1 MIRVLFCL
9 TGMMLG
15 LSGVAEAASPTPG
28 ALFRD
33 PKGGE
38 SGGGFMVASSGKAI
52 KAGATLRSNFKCN
65 KLNAVV
71 PRAIPISSTGA
82 FSYSGPLKG
91 QPGTAT
97 VTGKFTS
104 AGKAVATTTIKNGT
118 CSSGA
123 IHWTATG
130 SAAGGASSSGGAIN
144 YG

>member
-1 MIRVLFCL
+1 
-9 TGMMLG
+9 MLK
-15 LSGVAEAASPTPG
+15 E
-28 ALFRD
+28 
-33 PKGGE
+33 
-38 SGGGFMVASSGKAI
+38 
-52 KAGATLRSNFKCN
+52 AGATLRSNFKCN

-82 FSYSGPLKG
+82 FSYTGPLKG

-118 CSSGA
+118 CTSGA

-130 SAAGGASSSGGAIN
+130 AAAAAPAGTKPGSSKDVIALG
-144 YG
+144 

>member
-1 MIRVLFCL
+1 MIRVLLIL
-9 TGMMLG
+9 TGIVLA
-15 LSGVAEAASPTPG
+15 LSAVAQAASPTPG
-28 ALFRD
+28 ASFRD

-38 SGGGFMVASSGKAI
+38 SGGGFTVASSGKAI

-71 PRAIPISSTGA
+71 PRAIPVSSTGA

-91 QPGTAT
+91 QPGTVT

-104 AGKAVATTTIKNGT
+104 AAKAVATTTIKNGT
-118 CSSGA
+118 CTSGA
-123 IHWTATG
+123 IHWTAT
-130 SAAGGASSSGGAIN
+130 AAATGGASNSGGAIA